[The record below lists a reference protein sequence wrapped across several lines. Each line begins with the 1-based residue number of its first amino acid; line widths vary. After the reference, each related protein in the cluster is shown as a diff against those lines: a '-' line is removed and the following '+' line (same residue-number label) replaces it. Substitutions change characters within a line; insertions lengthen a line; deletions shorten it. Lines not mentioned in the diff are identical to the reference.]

1 MNKDFFDIKDIKDF
15 VRLLVFLVDSPVIG
29 IVMFIGMF
37 ATSVSLVCMY
47 IKCFIMEK
55 FYEQN

>member
-1 MNKDFFDIKDIKDF
+1 MLHKKIENLKDFFE
-15 VRLLVFLVDSPVIG
+15 LLIFLLISPVIG

-37 ATSVSLVCMY
+37 ATSVAMVCMY